1 MPKVLV
7 DSGDLKRVLKS
18 GAEEFQCYLNL
29 CAAVVRAEN
38 RPVLTW
44 VRFGNNLAGAEALGK
59 PYASM
64 DGWVQVKMTPKRK
77 AKFEHIAKRRESAIQ
92 FEKVRP

>member
-7 DSGDLKRVLKS
+7 NSGDLKRVLKS
-18 GAEEFQCYLNL
+18 GAAEFEAYLAL
-29 CAAVVRAEN
+29 AAAVVRAEN

-44 VRFGNNLAGAEALGK
+44 VRFSNDIAGVEALGQ
-59 PYASM
+59 PYVGG
-64 DGWVQVKMTPKRK
+64 GWVQVRMTPKRK
-77 AKFEHIAKRRESAIQ
+77 AKFEAIAKRRESSIQ